1 MILNELQDLP
11 VKGFSK
17 LDHNNFA
24 QMFHDSYLMPE
35 TPADSY
41 RLAGE
46 KMRKLVLVSL
56 TILMLCCAAASQQ
69 PTPTPGSLTFYYDY
83 KVVPGK
89 EEDFMN
95 LVKTVGAPVRDK
107 LLADGVVQAW
117 GVETPVL
124 RSPGGTTHLIWFSVA
139 NWAGVEKVLNGMEA
153 QLAKLAAEDAK
164 AADAARAARQKPA
177 LSTAE
182 RTREIFDMSKTRDWL
197 TRDLVSGFGPN
208 PAAGVLPFTR
218 YNFVKVKP
226 GKGGDYRRAWEK
238 YNKPVYDK
246 LVADGVVLAY
256 GLAAEEVKTDGD
268 FTHFIW
274 VATANMG
281 AADKIGP
288 AFTADRARRSEEER
302 NAITE
307 QFLSSTEPDKA
318 RSIVTRSR
326 IFKLPAPK

>member
-1 MILNELQDLP
+1 
-11 VKGFSK
+11 
-17 LDHNNFA
+17 
-24 QMFHDSYLMPE
+24 
-35 TPADSY
+35 
-41 RLAGE
+41 
-46 KMRKLVLVSL
+46 MRKLILVSL
-56 TILMLCCAAASQQ
+56 TILMLCCAAAGQQ
-69 PTPTPGSLTFYYDY
+69 TPPPQSLTFFYDY

-107 LLADGVVQAW
+107 LMADGVVLAW

-139 NWAGVEKVLNGMEA
+139 NWDGVEKVLNGMEA

-164 AADAARAARQKPA
+164 AADATRAAKQKPA

-197 TRDLVSGFGPN
+197 TRDLISGYGPP
-208 PAAGVLPFTR
+208 PAPGVLPFTR

-256 GLAAEEVKTDGD
+256 GFAQEEVKTDGD
-268 FTHFIW
+268 FNYFIW
-274 VATANMG
+274 IATANMA

-288 AFTADRARRSEEER
+288 AFTADRNRRSEEER
-302 NAITE
+302 NAITDL
-307 QFLSSTEPDKA
+307 FNSVTEPDMS
-318 RSIVTRSR
+318 RSVVTRLR
-326 IFKLPAPK
+326 IFRLPAKK